1 MRCDLSSAIASWT
14 RPLIVASVVAIAAL
28 PAVAQRNDDGTP
40 AALEESPNATDA
52 RASLRRPGVPPTREE
67 LAALATKIERI
78 RRRAGG
84 GAITVSVFA
93 NGQTWERAFGLADV
107 NTRRKATPNTSFRM
121 ASVTKS
127 FTAVAILQLWERGQ
141 IDLDAPIQ
149 RYLPNFPKKRKGT
162 VTVRALLG
170 HLSGI
175 PHYRGLPG
183 ERSITEH
190 KSTEQSIAIFKD
202 WPLVVPPGS
211 KYVYTSYG
219 YNLLGAVIENVSG
232 LSYGQY
238 LKRHVFGQT
247 KMKRSIMD
255 NPSVPVT
262 DKAKG
267 YRLSKGGRLT
277 PSRFVNIS
285 SRFAGGGTR
294 STVIDMRKFG
304 RALLAGKL
312 IRPSTVRLMLT
323 SMATND
329 GRLTD
334 YGMGFATYP
343 QSGRAVASHAGAQP
357 ETSTLLTLFPGE
369 NAGFALASNVEDRS
383 RVLGDIAAE
392 LTATFLD
399 GGAHRRTVAALDPI
413 EAVMIGG
420 LYKAFGH
427 GLAHETR
434 LHTDAAQGVGDLIR
448 AFEVFNDTLAPERI
462 ASDRDAVVAVVE
474 DGHNP
479 IGGRTFTKVGAHMAG
494 VIANHRGRAHLLRY
508 HTEGP
513 LQFGLDY
520 IEACRAFDCPT
531 SFRLSSALQTLL
543 RERAPEYARA
553 NAPGIRALQIS
564 KATPFEDVAPILRA
578 AFVGTMVRPDFSKEL
593 GAAAVHHAVKRR
605 KEKARAFQWLV
616 LELFPS
622 STKALIAAGES
633 EVLLAPD
640 ADTAYA
646 VALPLYQKA
655 FAQVGGTNLLS
666 PVRFRI
672 RAAQFS
678 RLGHPHA
685 ALALARIAAQVHTD
699 DVRTLDSAAK
709 REARAK
715 NHDRARMYYER
726 AEALSPSRKRQRK
739 LAQLKKRLAA
749 GMKKADFDGG
759 TE

>member
-1 MRCDLSSAIASWT
+1 MRRAPS
-14 RPLIVASVVAIAAL
+14 RSVPAFAAGVVVICGL
-28 PAVAQRNDDGTP
+28 LAAPFVQAQRNDDGAP
-40 AALEESPNATDA
+40 AALVESPNATPDH
-52 RASLRRPGVPPTREE
+52 ASLRRPGVPPSREE
-67 LAALATKIERI
+67 LSALASKIERM

-93 NGQTWERAFGLADV
+93 NGQTWEHAFGHADV
-107 NTRRKATPNTSFRM
+107 TTRRKATPNTSFRM

-127 FTAVAILQLWERGQ
+127 FTAVAILQLWERGL

-149 RYLPNFPKKRKGT
+149 RYLPNFPKKKKGV
-162 VTVRALLG
+162 VTIRALLG

-190 KSTEQSIAIFKD
+190 KTTEQSIAIFKN
-202 WPLVVPPGS
+202 WPLVAAPGT

-219 YNLLGAVIENVSG
+219 YNLLGAVIEKVSG

-238 LKRHVFGQT
+238 LKRHVFGQAG
-247 KMKRSIMD
+247 MNRSIMD
-255 NPSVPVT
+255 NPAIAVA

-267 YRLSKGGRLT
+267 YRVSKGGKLT

-294 STVIDMRKFG
+294 SNVLDMRKFG

-312 IRPSTVRLMLT
+312 LRPSTVRLMMT

-369 NAGFALASNVEDRS
+369 NAGFAIASNVEDRS

-392 LTATFLD
+392 LVATFLD
-399 GGAHRRTVAALDPI
+399 GGAHRRTVAALDPV

-448 AFEVFNDTLAPERI
+448 AFEQFNDTLSPERI
-462 ASDRDAVVAVVE
+462 VADREAVVAVIE

-513 LQFGLDY
+513 LQFASDY
-520 IEACRAFDCPT
+520 IEACHAFDCPT
-531 SFRLSSALQTLL
+531 SFRLSPALQALVK
-543 RERAPEYARA
+543 ERAPEYARA

-564 KATPFEDVAPILRA
+564 KTTPFEDVAPILRA
-578 AFVGTMVRPDFSKEL
+578 AFAQTMVRPDFSKEL

-605 KEKARAFQWLV
+605 KEEARAFQWLV
-616 LELFPS
+616 LELFPA

-633 EVLLAPD
+633 EILLAPD
-640 ADTAYA
+640 AATAYA

-655 FAQVGGTNLLS
+655 FSQVGGTNLLT
-666 PVRFRI
+666 PVRFRL

-678 RLGHPHA
+678 RLGFPHA
-685 ALALARIAAQVHTD
+685 ALAIARVAAAIHPD
-699 DVRTLDSAAK
+699 DVRTLDAAAK
-709 REARAK
+709 REARKK
-715 NHDRARMYYER
+715 NYDRARMYYEQ
-726 AEALSPSRKRQRK
+726 AEALSPSKKRQRK
-739 LAQLKKRLAA
+739 LGQLRKRLAT
-749 GMKKADFDGG
+749 GLTEADFDAG